1 MVENPLSRPNNEG
14 GKAGAVSNPGAQRN
28 EVREL
33 DSKPFIDANAEARHH
48 YGRFNLAVIGNTGVG
63 KSSLINAVFG
73 RDFAKVGKGL
83 PVTSGVHYYH
93 DQSLG
98 IWDFE
103 GFEIGSTQ
111 SPGETL
117 RGHLAKIAEGPRER
131 RISAVWYCVLS
142 QADRLTKPDVAMIQE
157 LHASGLPVIVVLTK
171 VNWSKTALGGF
182 TAPDDVEKFKK
193 WLENPVDDDGAVLDL
208 PIERVVLTSTIGK
221 HGKGTGHGLGELV
234 EETLALSPEDEKDAF
249 RIAQRLNLPWK
260 RQLARPVIAAGAAS
274 AAGAAAVPI
283 PIADAATIAP
293 IQIAM
298 MGRISAI
305 YDLDLKMMVSLSGL
319 AQLGTQFAGQALAR
333 SFLKLIPGVGS
344 VVNASVAGALTA
356 AIGES
361 WMRLCEA
368 IHTGKIDTNR
378 VGDVWKDY
386 LPGFLDVA
394 KQMASRGLRRK

>member
-1 MVENPLSRPNNEG
+1 MTKDPAES
-14 GKAGAVSNPGAQRN
+14 AGAEAA
-28 EVREL
+28 EV
-33 DSKPFIDANAEARHH
+33 DPAPFVDANREARHH
-48 YGRFNLAVIGNTGVG
+48 YGRFNLAVIGGTGVG

-73 RDFAKVGKGL
+73 RDLAKVGKGL
-83 PVTSGVHYYH
+83 PVTSGVNYYQ

-103 GFEIGSTQ
+103 GFEIGSRR
-111 SPGETL
+111 SPAETL
-117 RGHLAKIAEGPRER
+117 REHLDAIRQGPEEK

-142 QADRLTKPDVAMIQE
+142 QADRLTLPDIAMIRE
-157 LHASGLPVIVVLTK
+157 LHDSGLDVIVVLTK
-171 VNWSKTALGGF
+171 VNWSKRPGIGPK
-182 TAPDDVEKFKK
+182 APADVEKFKQ
-193 WLENPVDDDGAVLDL
+193 WLENPIDDDAESIDL
-208 PIERVVLTSTIGK
+208 PIERVVLTSATGT

-234 EETLALSPEDEKDAF
+234 EVTLSLSPEDEKDAF

-260 RQLARPVIAAGAAS
+260 RELARPVIAAAAGS
-274 AAGAAAVPI
+274 AAGAAAIPI

-344 VVNASVAGALTA
+344 VVNASVAAALTA

-368 IHTGKIDTNR
+368 IHTGKIDADR
-378 VGDVWKDY
+378 IGDAWKDY

-394 KQMASRGLRRK
+394 KQLAVRGLGKK

>member
-1 MVENPLSRPNNEG
+1 MPENPAKRPGDE
-14 GKAGAVSNPGAQRN
+14 VS
-28 EVREL
+28 EL
-33 DSKPFIDANAEARHH
+33 DSKPFVDANAEARRH

-63 KSSLINAVFG
+63 KSSLINAVFD

-103 GFEIGSTQ
+103 GFEIGTSQ

-117 RGHLAKIAEGPRER
+117 RGHLATIAGGPREK

-142 QADRLTKPDVAMIQE
+142 QADRLTMPDIAMIRA
-157 LHASGLPVIVVLTK
+157 LHESGLPVILVLTK
-171 VNWSKTALGGF
+171 VNWSKKPGIGSYK
-182 TAPDDVEKFKK
+182 APDDVEKFKK
-193 WLENPVDDDGAVLDL
+193 WLENPVDDNGASIDL
-208 PIERVVLTSTIGK
+208 PIERVVLTSTTGK

-260 RQLARPVIAAGAAS
+260 RQLARPVIAAAAAS

-283 PIADAATIAP
+283 PVADAATIAP

-305 YDLDLKMMVSLSGL
+305 YDLDLKMMLSLSGI

-344 VVNASVAGALTA
+344 VINASVAAALTA
-356 AIGES
+356 AVGES
-361 WMRLCEA
+361 WMRFCEA
-368 IHTGKIDTNR
+368 IHTGKIDVDK

-394 KQMASRGLRRK
+394 KQLVMGRTSRK